1 MLAAAR
7 KHHSRWLAFD
17 LVALVISGLLVLVPG
32 PNLIA
37 YYFAFRV
44 IGHYLSWLG
53 ARHAMRASWDLR
65 AEPALV
71 ELGRLADLPRDAR
84 ATQVHAIAAGLNLP
98 SLADFF
104 DRTAV
109 PARS

>member
-1 MLAAAR
+1 
-7 KHHSRWLAFD
+7 
-17 LVALVISGLLVLVPG
+17 
-32 PNLIA
+32 
-37 YYFAFRV
+37 V

-53 ARHAMRASWDLR
+53 ARHAMQAAWELR
-65 AEPALV
+65 AEPALA